1 MTSIN
6 VIENKISAIRKYLT
20 ILDRYQKFTRPEIE
34 NDIDIRGAV
43 ERYLY
48 LATQSTIDLA
58 ESIIAYRKLRKPTTM
73 AESFHILCE
82 AGVISEELMQ
92 RLVQMTGFRNVIAH
106 AYEDLD
112 YDIVF
117 DILHNGR
124 KDISAFLEVLE
135 KASKE

>member
-6 VIENKISAIRKYLT
+6 VIENKISAIRKYLA

-48 LATQSTIDLA
+48 LVTQSTIDLA

-73 AESFHILCE
+73 AESFHILHE
-82 AGVISEELMQ
+82 SGVISEELMQ

-117 DILHNGR
+117 DVLHNGR
-124 KDISAFLEVLE
+124 KDINAFLAVLE
-135 KASKE
+135 KV

>member
-6 VIENKISAIRKYLT
+6 VIENKISATKKYLA
-20 ILDRYQKFTRPEIE
+20 ILDRYERYTKPEIE

-48 LATQSTIDLA
+48 LVTQSTIDLA

-73 AESFHILCE
+73 AESFHILHE
-82 AGVISEELMQ
+82 SGVISEELVQ

-117 DILHNGR
+117 DVLHNGK
-124 KDISAFLEVLE
+124 KDISSFLAVLE
-135 KASKE
+135 KA

>member
-6 VIENKISAIRKYLT
+6 VIENKMSAIRKYLS
-20 ILDRYQKFTRPEIE
+20 ILDRYEGFTRPEIE

-58 ESIIAYRKLRKPTTM
+58 ESIIAYKKLRKPTTM
-73 AESFHILCE
+73 AESFHILHE
-82 AGVISEELMQ
+82 AGVISGELMQ
-92 RLVQMTGFRNVIAH
+92 RLVQMTGFRNVMAH

-117 DILHNGR
+117 DVLHNGK
-124 KDISAFLEVLE
+124 KDIAAFLGAIDSL
-135 KASKE
+135 

>member
-6 VIENKISAIRKYLT
+6 VIENKISAIRKYLA

-48 LATQSTIDLA
+48 LVTQSTIDLA

-73 AESFHILCE
+73 AESFHILHE
-82 AGVISEELMQ
+82 AGVISGELMQ

-117 DILHNGR
+117 DVLHKGK

-135 KASKE
+135 KV

>member
-6 VIENKISAIRKYLT
+6 VIENKISAIRKYLA

-48 LATQSTIDLA
+48 LVTQSTIDLA

-73 AESFHILCE
+73 AESFHILHE

-117 DILHNGR
+117 DVLHNGR
-124 KDISAFLEVLE
+124 KDINAFLAVLE
-135 KASKE
+135 KV

>member
-58 ESIIAYRKLRKPTTM
+58 ESIIAYRKFRKPTTM
-73 AESFHILCE
+73 AESFHILHE
-82 AGVISEELMQ
+82 AGVISAELMQ
-92 RLVQMTGFRNVIAH
+92 RLVQMAGFRNVIAH

-124 KDISAFLEVLE
+124 KDISAFLEVVE
-135 KASKE
+135 KA

>member
-6 VIENKISAIRKYLT
+6 VIENKISAIRKYVS
-20 ILDRYQKFTRPEIE
+20 ILDRYERYTKPEIE

-73 AESFHILCE
+73 AESFHILHE

-92 RLVQMTGFRNVIAH
+92 RMVQMTGFRNVIAH

-117 DILHNGR
+117 DVLHNGK
-124 KDISAFLEVLE
+124 KDISAFLAALE
-135 KASKE
+135 KA